1 MREKI
6 RVIQYG
12 CGKMGRYF
20 LRYLYEKGAEIVGA
34 IDMNPQLVGKDV
46 GEVAGLGFK
55 INVPIRSDAEK
66 VFSECDADACVIATR
81 SLMPEVYDA
90 FELAAKHGVNAIS
103 TCEEAFYPWNTS
115 PALTNRLDR
124 LAKENNCTIAGSGY
138 QDVFWGNLITTLAGS
153 SHRID
158 KIEGVSSYNV
168 EDYGIALAEVH
179 GAGLSLEQFEKE
191 IAQSESLPSFM
202 WNANEWL
209 CSQFGWSIKS
219 TSQKLV
225 PTTHDKDIKS
235 ETLGRVIP
243 AGHAT
248 GMSAIVTTVTNQG
261 PVIVS
266 ECIGAYSDEFGRR
279 FQQCAA
285 VCSDS
290 IRPCIPIG
298 FGRLFR
304 YCAAIY
310 RSEATKGIS
319 NVSLP
324 VMSCKGLTCGGALA
338 PSFRALIHCSA
349 PSVRAWPRLFSW
361 TLL

>member
-1 MREKI
+1 
-6 RVIQYG
+6 
-12 CGKMGRYF
+12 
-20 LRYLYEKGAEIVGA
+20 
-34 IDMNPQLVGKDV
+34 MNPELEGKDV
-46 GEVAGLGFK
+46 GEVAGLGFR
-55 INVPIRSDAEK
+55 INVPISSDAER

-81 SLMPEVYDA
+81 SLMSDVYDA
-90 FELAAKHGVNAIS
+90 FELAARHGVNAIS

-124 LAKENNCTIAGSGY
+124 LAKENGCTLAGSGY
-138 QDVFWGNLITTLAGS
+138 QDVYWGNLITTLAGS

-158 KIEGVSSYNV
+158 RIEGVSSYNV

-191 IAQSESLPSFM
+191 IAQSDSLPSFM
-202 WNANEWL
+202 WNSNEWL

-235 ETLGRVIP
+235 ETLGKVIP

-266 ECIGAYSDEFGRR
+266 ECIGKVYAEGEFDRN
-279 FQQCAA
+279 
-285 VCSDS
+285 DWS
-290 IRPCIPIG
+290 IIGEPNTVVKIARP
-298 FGRLFR
+298 
-304 YCAAIY
+304 
-310 RSEATKGIS
+310 AT
-319 NVSLP
+319 VE
-324 VMSCKGLTCGGALA
+324 LTCATIVNRIPQLLEA
-338 PSFRALIHCSA
+338 PAGYYTTEKMPPAEYRTYPLQFY
-349 PSVRAWPRLFSW
+349 VD
-361 TLL
+361 

>member
-1 MREKI
+1 MKEKI

-34 IDMNPQLVGKDV
+34 IDLNPARDGKDV
-46 GEVAGLGFK
+46 GEVAGLGFR
-55 INVPIRSDAEK
+55 INVPISLNAEK
-66 VFSECDADACVIATR
+66 VFSECAADACVIATR
-81 SLMPEVYDA
+81 SLMSDVYEA
-90 FELAAKHGVNAIS
+90 FELAASYGVNAIS

-124 LAKENNCTIAGSGY
+124 LAKENGCTLAGSGY

-158 KIEGVSSYNV
+158 RIEGMSSYNV
-168 EDYGIALAEVH
+168 EDYGMALAEVH
-179 GAGLSLEQFEKE
+179 GAGLSLEQFEKD
-191 IAQSESLPSFM
+191 IAQSDSLPSFM

-219 TSQKLV
+219 TVQKLV

-235 ETLGRVIP
+235 DTLGRVIP

-266 ECIGAYSDEFGRR
+266 ECIGKVYAEGEFDRN
-279 FQQCAA
+279 
-285 VCSDS
+285 DWS
-290 IRPCIPIG
+290 IMGEPNTLVKIARP
-298 FGRLFR
+298 
-304 YCAAIY
+304 
-310 RSEATKGIS
+310 AT
-319 NVSLP
+319 VE
-324 VMSCKGLTCGGALA
+324 LTCATIVNRIPQLLEA
-338 PSFRALIHCSA
+338 PAGYYTTEKMPPAAYRTYPLHFY
-349 PSVRAWPRLFSW
+349 VD
-361 TLL
+361 

>member
-34 IDMNPQLVGKDV
+34 IDMNPELDGKDV

-55 INVPIRSDAEK
+55 INVPISSNPEK
-66 VFSECDADACVIATR
+66 VFNECDADACIIATR
-81 SLMPEVYDA
+81 SLVPEVYDA
-90 FELAAKHGVNAIS
+90 FELAARHGVNAIS

-124 LAKENNCTIAGSGY
+124 LAKENDCTLAGSGY

-158 KIEGVSSYNV
+158 RIEGVSSYNV

-191 IAQSESLPSFM
+191 IAQSGSLPSFM
-202 WNANEWL
+202 WNSNEWL

-266 ECIGAYSDEFGRR
+266 ECIGKVYAEGEFDRN
-279 FQQCAA
+279 
-285 VCSDS
+285 DWS
-290 IRPCIPIG
+290 IMGEPNTVVKIARP
-298 FGRLFR
+298 
-304 YCAAIY
+304 
-310 RSEATKGIS
+310 AT
-319 NVSLP
+319 VE
-324 VMSCKGLTCGGALA
+324 LTCATIVNRIPQLLEA
-338 PSFRALIHCSA
+338 PAGYCTTEKMPPAEYRTYPLHFY
-349 PSVRAWPRLFSW
+349 VDF
-361 TLL
+361 